1 MIASMSLIKVT
12 KCSSFQAIGSKWT
25 ATLKYLMGAIKL
37 GLRIVDIGIGANA
50 TLGWYLLLHWY

>member
-1 MIASMSLIKVT
+1 MSLIKVT

-50 TLGWYLLLHWY
+50 TLGWHLLLHWY